1 MFLVMGDFAI
11 AVGRVAKDATLAH
24 VGDNK
29 QYQRC
34 KFALNVGKDMDL
46 VNCTAWRSIA
56 SGCATL
62 KKGEQV
68 LVIGQAGQ
76 HEYQGKTYTDLTV
89 EFCGVTLAREPGID
103 DVLANAKDV
112 PFPAD
117 DPF

>member
-1 MFLVMGDFAI
+1 MFLVMGDCAI
-11 AVGRVAKDATLAH
+11 AVGRVVSDAKMAI
-24 VGDNK
+24 VGTDK
-29 QYQRC
+29 KYQRT
-34 KFALNVGKDMDL
+34 KFSINVGKDMDL
-46 VNCTAWRSIA
+46 VGCTAWRSIA

-89 EFCGVTLAREPGID
+89 EYCGLTLAREPGVD
-103 DVLANAKDV
+103 MDKMQDL